1 MCRVCGEKG
10 VLCRVAI
17 LIVMHVCLKTRV
29 CGEKGARVP
38 VLNVRARVFAT
49 EDTEHH
55 EHHDQ
60 EERRHSHA
68 HTVHRKVAD
77 ELVAVQEP
85 VH

>member
-1 MCRVCGEKG
+1 MCQVCERKG
-10 VLCRVAI
+10 FYVFLLCIKMCVYNYI
-17 LIVMHVCLKTRV
+17 I
-29 CGEKGARVP
+29 P
-38 VLNVRARVFAT
+38 ILNVRARVFGT

-68 HTVHRKVAD
+68 HTVHRQIAD
-77 ELVAVQEP
+77 ELIAVQET